1 MSLSGKI
8 TIWDKYAPGFGVAAH
23 PLLTASASVD
33 LDFCGILFYPR
44 QKQRVCL
51 FIIKL
56 ECIIFWGGGDGGGG
70 GGCGEL
76 LKMTQK
82 ILASVNETVKYS
94 CMANFNLSLMLF
106 SYSEQ
111 REEIRRRSSR
121 SMIALHESSEKVF
134 PRC

>member
-44 QKQRVCL
+44 KKQRVCL

-56 ECIIFWGGGDGGGG
+56 ECIILGGWGVGWGGGGWRG
-70 GGCGEL
+70 
-76 LKMTQK
+76 
-82 ILASVNETVKYS
+82 AVKDDTKDIGF
-94 CMANFNLSLMLF
+94 C
-106 SYSEQ
+106 
-111 REEIRRRSSR
+111 
-121 SMIALHESSEKVF
+121 
-134 PRC
+134 